1 MATTVKILLPR
12 GAWEEIGDRTGWAE
26 DIGFGTSK
34 FKFYSGPG
42 SFCVCPF
49 CGRMKKHVMLMP
61 CEKMLC
67 PWCGH
72 AKMENRYIERGLQMS
87 PEMFGKMQEVRRMR
101 VKLAKSL
108 WEKAG
113 LSKGWIKKAQDGDIF
128 EQYGMKA
135 KQYDALSGEAARRNL
150 TPGEKK
156 FVDTFAAMLNGDAS
170 EQDMEQAWQAWMA
183 TPQAHS
189 PSKTAQVEKNWFPQA
204 TYQYYINLDER
215 GYFYADVR
223 NSSGKTVFEIKA
235 GDSLPEGQTSIFEDG
250 FMKHKD
256 DLEGLRKYL
265 VQLGIM
271 KEGQTLVRGN

>member
-1 MATTVKILLPR
+1 
-12 GAWEEIGDRTGWAE
+12 
-26 DIGFGTSK
+26 
-34 FKFYSGPG
+34 
-42 SFCVCPF
+42 
-49 CGRMKKHVMLMP
+49 
-61 CEKMLC
+61 
-67 PWCGH
+67 
-72 AKMENRYIERGLQMS
+72 
-87 PEMFGKMQEVRRMR
+87 MR

-108 WEKAG
+108 WKKAG

-250 FMKHKD
+250 FIEAQGRPRGAQEVPRPARDNERRTDACKGKLKSGEANEDQMQV
-256 DLEGLRKYL
+256 LEK
-265 VQLGIM
+265 
-271 KEGQTLVRGN
+271 